1 MKPIVLITGASSGIG
16 AACARLY
23 AAQGMNLLLTGRR
36 EALLLQLKSELE
48 SSFSIEVRI
57 AVFDV
62 QDEQAVNKAFQ
73 DIPSPWQSID
83 ILINN
88 AGLALGRD
96 TFDQADIEDWKTM
109 LHTNVEGL
117 LFVSRAVLPWM
128 MVRKKGHIV
137 NIGSI
142 AGRQVYE
149 RGNVYCAS
157 KAAVDAITKSMRID
171 LLPHGIKVTGI
182 HPGAVETEFSLVR
195 FKGDAQKAASTYQG
209 FQPLT
214 AEDVARTILFCT
226 SQPVHVCINDL
237 ELTPI
242 QQANAYYYFKQ

>member
-1 MKPIVLITGASSGIG
+1 MKPIVLISGASSGIG

-128 MVRKKGHIV
+128 MARKKGHVV

-226 SQPVHVCINDL
+226 SQPGHVCINDL

>member
-1 MKPIVLITGASSGIG
+1 
-16 AACARLY
+16 
-23 AAQGMNLLLTGRR
+23 
-36 EALLLQLKSELE
+36 LKSELE
-48 SSFSIEVRI
+48 SAYAIEVLLSC
-57 AVFDV
+57 FDV
-62 QDEQAVNKAFQ
+62 QNEQAVFQ
-73 DIPSPWQSID
+73 SFEAIPVSWRSID
-83 ILINN
+83 ILVNN
-88 AGLALGRD
+88 AGLALGRE
-96 TFDQADIEDWKTM
+96 TFDQADLDDWKTM

-128 MVRKKGHIV
+128 IERRKGHIV

-157 KAAVDAITKSMRID
+157 KAAVEAITRSMRID

-195 FKGDAQKAASTYQG
+195 FKGDAQKASATYQG
-209 FQPLT
+209 FQPLS

-226 SQPVHVCINDL
+226 SQPAHVCINDL

>member
-1 MKPIVLITGASSGIG
+1 MKPIAVITGASSGIG

-23 AAQGMNLLLTGRR
+23 AAQGMNLILTGRR
-36 EALLLQLKSELE
+36 MELLQQLKSELE
-48 SSFSIEVRI
+48 SAYANQVLI
-57 AVFDV
+57 ACFDV
-62 QDEQAVNKAFQ
+62 QDEQAVFQAFEA
-73 DIPSPWQSID
+73 IPAPWRSID
-83 ILINN
+83 ILVNN
-88 AGLALGRD
+88 AGLALGRE
-96 TFDQADIEDWKTM
+96 TFDQADLEDWKTM

-128 MVRKKGHIV
+128 IERRKGHIV

-157 KAAVDAITKSMRID
+157 KAAVEAITKSMRID

-195 FKGDAQKAASTYQG
+195 FKGDAQKASATYQG
-209 FQPLT
+209 FQPLS
-214 AEDVARTILFCT
+214 AEDVARTIVFCT
-226 SQPVHVCINDL
+226 SQPAHVCINDL
-237 ELTPI
+237 ELTPL

>member
-36 EALLLQLKSELE
+36 EALLVQLKSELE
-48 SSFSIEVRI
+48 SSFPIEVQI

-62 QDEQAVNKAFQ
+62 QDEQAVKNAFQ
-73 DIPSPWQSID
+73 EMPLSWQSID

-117 LFVSRAVLPWM
+117 LFVSRAILPWM
-128 MVRKKGHIV
+128 MARKKGHIV

-157 KAAVDAITKSMRID
+157 KAAVEAITKSMRID

-195 FKGDAQKAASTYQG
+195 FKGDAQKAAATYQG

-226 SQPVHVCINDL
+226 SQPAHVCINDL

>member
-1 MKPIVLITGASSGIG
+1 MKPIAVITGASSGIG

-23 AAQGMNLLLTGRR
+23 AAQGMNLILTGRR
-36 EALLLQLKSELE
+36 MELLQQLKSELE
-48 SSFSIEVRI
+48 SAYANQVLI
-57 AVFDV
+57 ACFDV
-62 QDEQAVNKAFQ
+62 QDEQAVFQAFEA
-73 DIPSPWQSID
+73 IPAPWRSID
-83 ILINN
+83 ILVNN
-88 AGLALGRD
+88 AGLALGRE
-96 TFDQADIEDWKTM
+96 TFDQADLEDWKTM

-128 MVRKKGHIV
+128 IERRKGHIV

-142 AGRQVYE
+142 AGRQLYE

-157 KAAVDAITKSMRID
+157 KAAVEAITKSMRID

-195 FKGDAQKAASTYQG
+195 FKGDAQKASATYQG
-209 FQPLT
+209 FQPLS
-214 AEDVARTILFCT
+214 AEDVARTIVFCT
-226 SQPVHVCINDL
+226 SQPAHVCINDL
-237 ELTPI
+237 ELTPL